1 MDGLFEFFD
10 FPIYLFDFGFDLAFD
25 SQQPFEYFILDE
37 DSQLLSVVV
46 APLNF
51 GFLLVEVRWRLP
63 TERV

>member
-46 APLNF
+46 VPLNF
-51 GFLLVEVRWRLP
+51 GFLLVEVGRGLA
-63 TERV
+63 TEGV